1 MNDDDEYVNYVFT
14 WWDVVQI
21 ILCVVMAGWSAWD
34 AWNAD
39 TIGGSL
45 FNSGLV
51 LVFTLSIWQIIRECR
66 DDG

>member
-34 AWNAD
+34 AWFAD
-39 TIGGSL
+39 TTGDALLHSGFAVL
-45 FNSGLV
+45 FI
-51 LVFTLSIWQIIRECR
+51 LSIWQIIRECR
-66 DDG
+66 DD

>member
-14 WWDVVQI
+14 WWDVLQI
-21 ILCVVMAGWSAWD
+21 IFCAVMAGWSAWD

-51 LVFTLSIWQIIRECR
+51 LSFILFIWQIIRECS
-66 DDG
+66 DD